1 MVNSN
6 LRSPLNSIVSPA
18 RWAILINRIYHANT
32 VRYVCSSLRSLAGLK
47 IWIGEPW
54 KGNVQQYLQ
63 CSGTARFIFY
73 LSNTT
78 SMGYLVNT
86 DKYIRHLTNL
96 TNINKLTHQL
106 CQNIRDQQW
115 YKPYISSQKITS
127 VTIVVYSSNTIHVTS

>member
-6 LRSPLNSIVSPA
+6 LRSPLNNIVSPA

-32 VRYVCSSLRSLAGLK
+32 VWNVCSSVRKAGWTEDLNE
-47 IWIGEPW
+47 G
-54 KGNVQQYLQ
+54 GALQ
-63 CSGTARFIFY
+63 EKSTTLSTMFWHCQIFI
-73 LSNTT
+73 LSNIT
-78 SMGYLVNT
+78 SMGYPVNT

-115 YKPYISSQKITS
+115 YKPYISSQKIPS
-127 VTIVVYSSNTIHVTS
+127 VTMVGYFSNTRHLTS